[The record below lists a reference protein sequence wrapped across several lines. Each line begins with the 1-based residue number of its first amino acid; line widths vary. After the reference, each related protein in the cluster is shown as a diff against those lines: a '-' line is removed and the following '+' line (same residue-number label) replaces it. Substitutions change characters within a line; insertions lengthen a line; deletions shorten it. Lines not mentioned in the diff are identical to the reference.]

1 MSGWNVEQ
9 RKFLINIDYCLLGNL
24 VCLGD
29 YIISPENYNIIE
41 KKLKMLILAFLWQTV
56 QFLPTNYNF
65 FHVLAPNGKGGV
77 FWTRA
82 ELAE

>member
-41 KKLKMLILAFLWQTV
+41 KKIKNVDFSLFVANSAISPDKL
-56 QFLPTNYNF
+56 QFFPRF
-65 FHVLAPNGKGGV
+65 SS
-77 FWTRA
+77 
-82 ELAE
+82 